1 MKIKRNMDK
10 KDKEILYELD
20 LNARK
25 TISHIAKKVKLSKE
39 VVGYRIKRMIENGI
53 ITGFYSVI
61 DVTKLGYTHA
71 RFFLKF
77 KNISPNEEKELVEF
91 FVKHPR
97 FWWVG
102 PITGSLYDLGIAC
115 WVRDVL
121 DCHMLKEECLGRY
134 RKKLDGLRDSFYS
147 NIYSWGKKYL
157 DEKNDKRLSTVISGR
172 SRIIDYDEYD
182 IKLLTIL
189 SNDARISTVNL
200 AGKVGLSITAV
211 THRLQKLIENK
222 VILGFRPKI
231 NLDKLGYYWYKV
243 EFQLEDYKCK
253 KALIAYFS
261 SHPNAVYAYESI
273 GGGSDIEVEFE
284 VESHNQF
291 KEIITDIRSKF
302 KDSIRNYIYY
312 IWIKEEKVSYF
323 PMTEEVF
330 SQLENDKVNLQKN
343 KKAQKGI

>member
-1 MKIKRNMDK
+1 MDK
-10 KDKEILYELD
+10 KDREILYELD
-20 LNARK
+20 LDARK
-25 TISHIAKKVKLSKE
+25 TNSYIAKKVRLSKE
-39 VVGYRIKRMIENGI
+39 VVGYRIKRMADEGI

-77 KNISPNEEKELVEF
+77 KNISPAEEKELVEF

-102 PITGSLYDLGIAC
+102 PITGSLYDLGMAC

-121 DCHMLKEECLGRY
+121 DCHLLKEECLGKY
-134 RKKLDGLRDSFYS
+134 RKNIDSMRDSFYS
-147 NIYSWGKKYL
+147 NIYSWSKKYL
-157 DEKNDKRLSTVISGR
+157 NENAWKCTHTIISGR
-172 SRIIDYDEYD
+172 SNLIDFDEYD

-189 SNDARISTVNL
+189 SNDARISIVDL
-200 AGKVGLSITAV
+200 AEKIGLSITGTA
-211 THRLQKLIENK
+211 HRLEKLLKNK

-253 KALIAYFS
+253 KALLAYFS

-273 GGGSDIEVEFE
+273 GGGSDLEVEFE
-284 VESHNQF
+284 VESHNKF

-302 KDSIRNYIYY
+302 KGSIRNYIYY

-330 SQLENDKVNLQKN
+330 SQLEKDK
-343 KKAQKGI
+343 IR